1 MISVSHL
8 TALDAP
14 PEEFIPYA
22 ARAGFTGVGL
32 RILPPKHAQ
41 GRYPVVGDAPRVKH
55 LRRLADDEGI
65 QIFEAESFGID
76 VDTNPRDMIPALEAA
91 AELGASFIV
100 SGGIDPE
107 EDRLATRYAELA
119 EEAGRF
125 GIGMVIEFMP
135 SRPMA
140 TLQDALRVMGKVS
153 HPNAKLLIDV
163 LHLVRSG
170 GTVADVG
177 RLDLPLIGYIH
188 LCDAPAEHPGQDNLT
203 QESREGRLFPGEGQ
217 LELAEL
223 MNMLPPTM
231 PVSLEAPHLV
241 HGSLPPK
248 ERLAIAGRATL
259 TFMESVRGG
268 TGRADTASQR
278 SALAADRSR

>member
-14 PEEFIPYA
+14 PEEFISYA

-41 GRYPVVGDAPRVKH
+41 GRYPVAGDAPRVKR

-76 VDTNPRDMIPALEAA
+76 VDTDPKDMVPALEAA

-100 SGGIDPE
+100 SGGIDPD
-107 EDRLATRYAELA
+107 EDRLAARYAQLA
-119 EEAGRF
+119 EEAARF
-125 GIGMVIEFMP
+125 RIGMVIEFMP

-140 TLQDALRVMGKVS
+140 TLQDALRVMGKVR
-153 HPNAKLLIDV
+153 HPNAKLLIDT

-170 GTVADVG
+170 GTVAEVG
-177 RLDLPLIGYIH
+177 ELDPALIGYIH
-188 LCDAPAEHPGQDNLT
+188 LCDAYAAHPGRDHLT

-223 MNMLPPTM
+223 LRMLPPTM
-231 PVSLEAPHLV
+231 PISLEAPHLV
-241 HGSLPPK
+241 HGSLPPR
-248 ERLAIAGRATL
+248 ERLAIAGKT
-259 TFMESVRGG
+259 TVGFVNSVRSGLG
-268 TGRADTASQR
+268 Q
-278 SALAADRSR
+278 